1 MRFGILGQPAIWRH
15 DQEIRLAT
23 RRSRA
28 VLAHLLLSPA
38 RSASI
43 ESLIY
48 AIYGDAPTK
57 SARNQ
62 VHRGVGELR
71 KYGVTIDVHDNVYRL
86 EAAEDTIDAFVFM
99 RLYDQARL
107 LAGDRDHAGAATMLG
122 EALAL
127 WRGSALSGLDSEA
140 FLAEAAV
147 WDERR
152 LTAIEA
158 RIDADL
164 ALGRHREVIA
174 ELQQLADQHPLR
186 EAFCGQLMLALYR
199 SQRGSEAL
207 QAFTDLEDRLR
218 EELGTDPSPAL
229 RDLRTRILRQDSAL
243 DLWTRIPPQ
252 DSSLDLGTWIPQQD
266 SDSGA
271 PVQRQNPGEPA
282 PPPVPRQLPA
292 RSGALVGRDA
302 ELRRITDA
310 MDDHGTCP
318 VVVVTGPGGVG
329 KTALCLEA
337 AHRVAVRYPDGQLY
351 ADDLSEPGD
360 VLAAFLTALGAAAG
374 EIPDGMGA
382 RAALLRSL
390 LAGRRVLIV
399 LDGVSGARHIDSF
412 VPGHPG
418 CAVLVTSRSP
428 LALLQGAVRVPV
440 SALDRA
446 DARALL
452 ATGAGEERMAAE
464 PDAADRIIDLC
475 ARLPVALHIA
485 AARLATRP
493 HWTLARLAE
502 RLADPAKILSELRH
516 DGQSVVPT
524 LMRGYEVLPAGPRS
538 LIRRIG
544 FYGSAE
550 VTARTTAALAD
561 VPMDVAENML
571 EELAESHFM
580 VTLRDGARFRCH
592 ELLLGFGAGRA
603 LAEDPEEDLRA
614 AVQRALGGWLTLT
627 DAAHTSMRGQ
637 DNSIPR
643 GTAPRYQPR
652 GAAAWSG
659 EGAAWFDAN
668 LEAILA
674 AVRRAV
680 PFPET
685 CWELAVA
692 PLARYEAGSRFD
704 EWLESHELAL
714 SSVRGAGN
722 IRGEAALLYSLG
734 YRSLLVGDYA
744 GAARRLEE
752 ALRLFQHLADDHGR
766 GLALRLLADLDRIR
780 QEPAKARRTYE
791 EAAEVLRRSG
801 DPVGEADALG
811 GLAMVLHSTGEEQ
824 ASQECLERA
833 LVLCRE
839 GGSLR
844 SEAQIRR
851 GVAMHAAR
859 AGTPEEAYPELLQ
872 ALEIA
877 TFIGDRVVL
886 SDILLDLG
894 TTRIL
899 LGDPRAAYDNLV
911 TAEEIA
917 KVAGVK
923 RTALRARRARAF
935 LNGNGE
941 ATRKPARDDH

>member
-1 MRFGILGQPAIWRH
+1 M
-15 DQEIRLAT
+15 
-23 RRSRA
+23 
-28 VLAHLLLSPA
+28 LAHLLLSPA
-38 RSASI
+38 RSASV

-48 AIYGDAPTK
+48 AIYGDEPAK

-86 EAAEDTIDAFVFM
+86 MAAEDTIDAFVFM
-99 RLYDQARL
+99 RLYDQARAL
-107 LAGDRDHAGAATMLG
+107 TGDGDHAGAAGTLG

-152 LTAIEA
+152 LAAIEA

-207 QAFTDLEDRLR
+207 QAFTDLEERLR
-218 EELGTDPSPAL
+218 DELGTDPSPAL
-229 RDLRTRILRQDSAL
+229 RDLWTRILRQDAVL
-243 DLWTRIPPQ
+243 DLTARIPRQ
-252 DSSLDLGTWIPQQD
+252 DS
-266 SDSGA
+266 
-271 PVQRQNPGEPA
+271 EPA
-282 PPPVPRQLPA
+282 RPSAPVPRQLPA
-292 RSGALVGRDA
+292 RSGVLVGRDA

-310 MDDHGTCP
+310 IEDHDTGP
-318 VVVVTGPGGVG
+318 VVVITGTGGVG

-337 AHRVAVRYPDGQLY
+337 AHRVAARYPDGQLY

-360 VLAAFLTALGAAAG
+360 VLAGFLTALGATAD
-374 EIPDGMGA
+374 EIPEGAGA
-382 RAALLRSL
+382 RAGLLRSL
-390 LAGRRVLIV
+390 LARRRVLIV
-399 LDGVSGARHIDSF
+399 LDGVRGARHVDPF
-412 VPGHPG
+412 LPGHPG

-428 LALLQGAVRVPV
+428 LALLQGAVRVRV

-446 DARALL
+446 DALALL
-452 ATGAGEERMAAE
+452 AAGAGEERMAAE
-464 PDAADRIIDLC
+464 PEAADRIIDLC

-502 RLADPAKILSELRH
+502 RLADPAKILRELRH

-580 VTLRDGARFRCH
+580 VTVRDGERFRCH
-592 ELLLGFGAGRA
+592 ELLLGFGADRA
-603 LAEDPEEDLRA
+603 LAQDPEEDLRA
-614 AVQRALGGWLTLT
+614 AVQRALGGWLALT
-627 DAAHTSMRGQ
+627 DDAHASMRGQ
-637 DNSIPR
+637 DNSILR
-643 GTAPRYQPR
+643 GTAPRYRPQ
-652 GAAAWSG
+652 GAAPWSG
-659 EGAAWFDAN
+659 EGAAWFDAK
-668 LEAILA
+668 LDTILA

-680 PFPET
+680 SFPGM
-685 CWELAVA
+685 CWELAIA
-692 PLARYEAGSRFD
+692 PLALYEAGSRFD
-704 EWLESHELAL
+704 VWLESHELAL
-714 SSVRGAGN
+714 SSVRAAGDVL
-722 IRGEAALLYSLG
+722 GQAALLYSLG
-734 YRSLLVGDYA
+734 HRSLLVGDYA
-744 GAARRLEE
+744 GAARRLER
-752 ALRLFQHLADDHGR
+752 ALRLFQQLGDDHGR
-766 GLALRLLADLDRIR
+766 GLALRLLADIDRIR
-780 QEPAKARRTYE
+780 QEPDKARRTYE

-824 ASQECLERA
+824 ASQACLERA

-859 AGTPEEAYPELLQ
+859 AGTPEQAYPELLQ

-923 RTALRARRARAF
+923 RTALRARQARAF

-941 ATRKPARDDH
+941 ATRNPVRDH

>member
-1 MRFGILGQPAIWRH
+1 MRFGILGLPAIW
-15 DQEIRLAT
+15 QQGEEIRLAT
-23 RRSRA
+23 KRSRG
-28 VLAHLLLSPA
+28 VLAHLLLSAA
-38 RSASI
+38 RSASV

-48 AIYGDAPTK
+48 AIYGDTPTK

-86 EAAEDTIDAFVFM
+86 EAAEDSVDAFVFL
-99 RLYDQARL
+99 RLCDEARA
-107 LAGDRDHAGAATMLG
+107 LADDGDHAGAARTLS

-127 WRGSALSGLDSEA
+127 WRGSALSGLDGEA

-164 ALGRHREVIA
+164 ELGRHREVIA
-174 ELQQLADQHPLR
+174 EIQQLADQHPLR

-207 QAFTDLEDRLR
+207 QVFADLEERLR
-218 EELGTDPSPAL
+218 DELGTDPSPAL
-229 RDLRTRILRQDSAL
+229 RDLRTQILRQDAVL
-243 DLWTRIPPQ
+243 
-252 DSSLDLGTWIPQQD
+252 
-266 SDSGA
+266 
-271 PVQRQNPGEPA
+271 EPA
-282 PPPVPRQLPA
+282 RPPAPALEPAHPQAPVPRQLPA
-292 RSGALVGRDA
+292 RSALVGRDA
-302 ELRRITDA
+302 ELRRISEAIEEHDP
-310 MDDHGTCP
+310 CP
-318 VVVVTGPGGVG
+318 VVVVTGPGGAG
-329 KTALCLEA
+329 KTALCLEV
-337 AHRVAVRYPDGQLY
+337 AHRVAGRFPDGQLY
-351 ADDLSEPGD
+351 ADDLSRPAD
-360 VLAAFLTALGAAAG
+360 VLAGFLAALGVAAEEVPEG
-374 EIPDGMGA
+374 LGA
-382 RAALLRSL
+382 RSGLLRSL

-399 LDGVSGARHIDSF
+399 LDDVIGAGQLDPF
-412 VPGHPG
+412 LLGHPG
-418 CAVLVTSRSP
+418 CAVIVTSRSP
-428 LALLQGAVRVPV
+428 LALLHAAVRVRV

-446 DARALL
+446 DALALL

-464 PDAADRIIDLC
+464 PAAADRIIDLC
-475 ARLPVALHIA
+475 ARLPVALRIA

-493 HWTLARLAE
+493 HWSLARLAD
-502 RLADPAKILSELRH
+502 RLADPAKILGELRH
-516 DGQSVVPT
+516 DGESVLPT
-524 LMRGYEVLPAGPRS
+524 LMHGYETLPAGPRS

-561 VPMDVAENML
+561 VPMDVAENLL
-571 EELAESHFM
+571 EELAETHFM
-580 VTLRDGARFRCH
+580 VTLRDGERFRCH
-592 ELLLGFGAGRA
+592 ELLLSFGGVRA
-603 LAEDPEEDLRA
+603 LAEDREQDLRMA
-614 AVQRALGGWLTLT
+614 AQRALGGWLALT
-627 DAAHTSMRGQ
+627 DDAHASMRGLG
-637 DNSIPR
+637 NSIPR
-643 GTAPRYQPR
+643 GTAPRYRPQ

-659 EGAAWFDAN
+659 QGTEWFDAN
-668 LEAILA
+668 LDAILT

-680 PFPET
+680 SFPET
-685 CWELAVA
+685 CWELAIA
-692 PLARYEAGSRFD
+692 PLALYEAGSRFD
-704 EWLESHELAL
+704 VWLDSHELAL

-722 IRGEAALLYSLG
+722 IRGQAALLYSLG
-734 YRSLLVGDYA
+734 HRSMLVGDYA

-752 ALRLFQHLADDHGR
+752 ALELFQRLADDHGR

-780 QEPAKARRTYE
+780 QDLGKARKTYE

-811 GLAMVLHSTGEEQ
+811 GLAMVLHSTGEGQ

-833 LVLCRE
+833 LALCRE

-851 GVAMHAAR
+851 GVAMYAAR

-899 LGDPRAAYDNLV
+899 LGDPRAAYDSLV

-941 ATRKPARDDH
+941 ATRHAVARNH

>member
-1 MRFGILGQPAIWRH
+1 MRFGILGLPAIW
-15 DQEIRLAT
+15 QQGEEIRLAT
-23 RRSRA
+23 RRSRG
-28 VLAHLLLSPA
+28 VLAHLLLSPS
-38 RSASI
+38 RSASV
-43 ESLIY
+43 ESLIH
-48 AIYGDAPTK
+48 AIYGDTPTK

-86 EAAEDTIDAFVFM
+86 EAAEDDVDAFVFM
-99 RLYDQARL
+99 RLCDEARV
-107 LAGDRDHAGAATMLG
+107 LADDGDHAGAARTLG

-127 WRGSALSGLDSEA
+127 WRGSALSGLDSEV

-152 LTAIEA
+152 LAAIEV
-158 RIDADL
+158 RTDADL
-164 ALGRHREVIA
+164 ELGRHRDVIA
-174 ELQQLADQHPLR
+174 ELQQLTDQHPLR

-207 QAFTDLEDRLR
+207 QVFTDLEERLR
-218 EELGTDPSPAL
+218 DELGTDPSPAL
-229 RDLRTRILRQDSAL
+229 RDLRTQILRQDPL
-243 DLWTRIPPQ
+243 L
-252 DSSLDLGTWIPQQD
+252 
-266 SDSGA
+266 
-271 PVQRQNPGEPA
+271 EPA
-282 PPPVPRQLPA
+282 GAIEPASADPQAPVPRQLPA

-302 ELRRITDA
+302 DLRRITDA
-310 MDDHGTCP
+310 IEEHGPCP
-318 VVVVTGPGGVG
+318 VVVVTGPGGAG

-337 AHRVAVRYPDGQLY
+337 AHRVAARYPGGQLY
-351 ADDLSEPGD
+351 ADDLSEPGE
-360 VLAAFLTALGAAAG
+360 VLAGFLTALGADD
-374 EIPDGMGA
+374 IPEGTSA
-382 RAALLRSL
+382 RAGLLRGL
-390 LAGRRVLIV
+390 LARRRVLIV
-399 LDGVSGARHIDSF
+399 LDGVSGAGQLDLF
-412 VPGHPG
+412 LPGHPD
-418 CAVLVTSRSP
+418 CAVIVTSRSP
-428 LALLQGAVRVPV
+428 LALLHGAVRVRV

-452 ATGAGEERMAAE
+452 AAGAGEERMAAE
-464 PDAADRIIDLC
+464 PAAADRIIDLC
-475 ARLPVALHIA
+475 ARLPMALRIA

-493 HWTLARLAE
+493 HWTLTRLAD
-502 RLADPAKILSELRH
+502 RLADPAKILGELRH
-516 DGQSVVPT
+516 DGQSVLPT
-524 LMRGYEVLPAGPRS
+524 LMRGYEALPEGPRS

-550 VTARTTAALAD
+550 VTVRTTAALAD
-561 VPMDVAENML
+561 VPMDAAENML
-571 EELAESHFM
+571 EELAETHFM
-580 VTLRDGARFRCH
+580 VTLRDGERFRCH
-592 ELLLGFGAGRA
+592 ELLLGFGAVRA
-603 LAEDPEEDLRA
+603 LAEDREVDLRA
-614 AVQRALGGWLTLT
+614 AAQRALGGWLALT
-627 DAAHTSMRGQ
+627 DDAHASMRGQ

-643 GTAPRYQPR
+643 GTAPRHRPQ

-659 EGAAWFDAN
+659 QGAEWFDAN
-668 LEAILA
+668 LDGILA

-685 CWELAVA
+685 CWELAIA
-692 PLARYEAGSRFD
+692 PLALYEAGSRFD
-704 EWLESHELAL
+704 VWLGSHELAL

-722 IRGEAALLYSLG
+722 VRGQAALLYSLG
-734 YRSLLVGDYA
+734 HRSLLVGDYA

-752 ALRLFQHLADDHGR
+752 ALRLFQELADEHGR

-780 QEPAKARRTYE
+780 QELGKARKTYE

-811 GLAMVLHSTGEEQ
+811 GLAMVLHSTGEGQ

-833 LVLCRE
+833 LTLCRE

-851 GVAMHAAR
+851 GVAMYAAR

-941 ATRKPARDDH
+941 ATRHAVARNA